1 LAGKHPVRD
10 LADRNG
16 VGNATLTNVDD
27 FLGYDL
33 ANRIVA
39 VDDVQLPERVMVGR
53 FEVASINGDG

>member
-1 LAGKHPVRD
+1 
-10 LADRNG
+10 
-16 VGNATLTNVDD
+16 
-27 FLGYDL
+27 LGYDL